1 MEGDHWFSTGISK
14 EKGQKQYFGSQ
25 RQGGDSKTTAKHMR
39 WGDKNLYKGG
49 DGKEEINIKD
59 IIEEDMQ
66 NLDFA
71 CEGESGR
78 SQALTALIKISS
90 TQYP

>member
-1 MEGDHWFSTGISK
+1 M
-14 EKGQKQYFGSQ
+14 
-25 RQGGDSKTTAKHMR
+25 
-39 WGDKNLYKGG
+39 DKNLYKGG